1 MIIKLLIK
9 WFLILISFQLV
20 AQEQYKF
27 TVLEL
32 EMDRIANEY
41 SGDTSTILEK
51 MDTLLK
57 NTPTATAA
65 ERALFMTYDC
75 ALRAGLASTLAE
87 SRLNDLRSFSSIH
100 SKNNSVRAA
109 TALCEANVASF
120 HENDSNYQQAIFKAF
135 LFVEKAEL
143 ATLRYWIS
151 LNIYSM
157 FSQFHDYQNAEKA
170 LKVGLTVAK
179 ANQDFNRLATT
190 HQLLAEL
197 YYQTKQYPQAL
208 THNEL
213 AQQATDK
220 ISDKWYQGELYTN
233 KAKTL
238 VKLGRLAEAKTYFNQ
253 AEVDTKRI
261 NAHRSVQFVLL
272 DKAYLQL
279 LLQEYQQALAV
290 ITKVETYSEEYDDVY
305 LKNQV
310 LLLKSYYQLLTGAI
324 PESHTNFTHAVDYLK
339 VNNYQNPLLEAWQ
352 QRIEIAN
359 LANLAEVGY
368 QANQSYA
375 QLIEATLTRDN
386 KAIQTLLIST
396 YENIRQD
403 DEVIAEQKL
412 SQATSQKDQ
421 LSENR
426 QMLLIGVLLLAAL
439 LMIILIKFVWTLLA
453 KYKEKKAEI
462 NRQLYFDP
470 LTQCFNRR
478 YFNEIISKKIIANS
492 LNKKTS
498 YLVAIDIDHFKSF
511 NDTFGHSAGDK
522 VLKELVKNLQTDSRF
537 NDNVVRLGGE
547 EFLIVLPPNENLRVD
562 VVIERIL
569 RLVSQT
575 PVVIED
581 TPQKITI
588 SIGYVPV
595 DKASSKNDLDD
606 LMNLADKALYVA
618 KATGRNRAIGVS
630 DLQCPANYIDKILIA
645 NENKLLSLTE
655 ITPKEN

>member
-1 MIIKLLIK
+1 MIIKLSLKWLLI
-9 WFLILISFQLV
+9 FFSLQAF

-27 TVLEL
+27 TALEL

-51 MDTLLK
+51 MDVLLK
-57 NTPTATAA
+57 NTPTASPA

-87 SRLNDLRSFSSIH
+87 SRLNDLRSFSSVH

-109 TALCEANVASF
+109 TALCEANVATF
-120 HENDSNYQQAIFKAF
+120 HENDIDYQQAIFKAF

-151 LNIYSM
+151 LNIHSM
-157 FSQFHDYQNAEKA
+157 FNQFHDYQNAEKA
-170 LKVGLTVAK
+170 LMVGLDVAK
-179 ANQDFNRLATT
+179 ANQDLNRLATT
-190 HQLLAEL
+190 HQLLAET
-197 YYQTKQYPQAL
+197 YYQTKQYSLAL

-220 ISDKWYQGELYTN
+220 ISDKWYQGDLYSN
-233 KAKTL
+233 KAQILLKTGGL
-238 VKLGRLAEAKTYFNQ
+238 SEAKEFLIKAEA
-253 AEVDTKRI
+253 VTKR
-261 NAHRSVQFVLL
+261 NGAHRSVQFILL
-272 DKAYLQL
+272 NKVYLQM
-279 LLQEYQQALAV
+279 LQHEREQALALLQS
-290 ITKVETYSEEYDDVY
+290 VEKYSEEYDDVY

-310 LLLKSYYQLLTGAI
+310 LLLKSYYQLFTGEI
-324 PESHTNFTHAVDYLK
+324 SKSDSNFTRAVDYLK
-339 VNNYQNPLLEAWQ
+339 VNNFQNPLLRAWQ
-352 QRIEIAN
+352 QRVEMASMAS
-359 LANLAEVGY
+359 LPEASY
-368 QANQSYA
+368 KANQAYVG
-375 QLIEATLTRDN
+375 LIESTLTEDN
-386 KAIQTLLIST
+386 KAIQALLISV

-403 DEVIAEQKL
+403 DDVIAEQKL
-412 SQATSQKDQ
+412 AQATSQKDQ
-421 LSENR
+421 ISENR
-426 QMLLIGVLLLAAL
+426 QMLLTGVLLLATL
-439 LMIILIKFVWTLLA
+439 LIIILIKFVWTLLT

-537 NDNVVRLGGE
+537 SDNVVRLGGE

-575 PVVIED
+575 PVIIED

-595 DKASSKNDLDD
+595 DKASCKNDLDD
-606 LMNLADKALYVA
+606 LMHLADKALYLA
-618 KATGRNRAIGVS
+618 KANGRNRAVGVS
-630 DLQCPANYIDKILIA
+630 ELQCPANYIDKILIA

-655 ITPKEN
+655 ITPSGG

>member
-1 MIIKLLIK
+1 
-9 WFLILISFQLV
+9 
-20 AQEQYKF
+20 
-27 TVLEL
+27 
-32 EMDRIANEY
+32 
-41 SGDTSTILEK
+41 
-51 MDTLLK
+51 
-57 NTPTATAA
+57 
-65 ERALFMTYDC
+65 
-75 ALRAGLASTLAE
+75 
-87 SRLNDLRSFSSIH
+87 
-100 SKNNSVRAA
+100 
-109 TALCEANVASF
+109 
-120 HENDSNYQQAIFKAF
+120 
-135 LFVEKAEL
+135 
-143 ATLRYWIS
+143 
-151 LNIYSM
+151 M

-190 HQLLAEL
+190 HQLFAEL

-261 NAHRSVQFVLL
+261 NTHRSVQFVLL

-324 PESHTNFTHAVDYLK
+324 TESHNNFTHAVDYLE

-426 QMLLIGVLLLAAL
+426 QMLLVGVLLLAAL

-478 YFNEIISKKIIANS
+478 YFNEVISKKIIANS

-618 KATGRNRAIGVS
+618 KATGRNRAVGVS